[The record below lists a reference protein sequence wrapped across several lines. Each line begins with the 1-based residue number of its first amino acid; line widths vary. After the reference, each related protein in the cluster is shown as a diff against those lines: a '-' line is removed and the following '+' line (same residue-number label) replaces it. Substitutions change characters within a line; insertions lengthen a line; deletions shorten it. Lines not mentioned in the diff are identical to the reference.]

1 MQGTPAAVHS
11 IVSVFCINAELVGDL
26 SVEIDLMEIGEFR
39 RYRSEVAG
47 KQAVVTGGNS
57 GIGFE
62 VAKALACA
70 GAHVVVASRNAA
82 KSAEYACRMPTICG
96 TSGKDAD

>member
-1 MQGTPAAVHS
+1 MK
-11 IVSVFCINAELVGDL
+11 L
-26 SVEIDLMEIGEFR
+26 SEFR
-39 RYRSEVAG
+39 HYRAQVEG

-82 KSAEYACRMPTICG
+82 KSEEYACRVPDMVRGRAMRLCKRALGIRHFQGRGRAQDSSWSST
-96 TSGKDAD
+96 

>member
-1 MQGTPAAVHS
+1 MCS
-11 IVSVFCINAELVGDL
+11 IKL
-26 SVEIDLMEIGEFR
+26 DLMEICEFR

-82 KSAEYACRMPTICG
+82 KSLEYACQVFL
-96 TSGKDAD
+96 